1 MTVAVV
7 ASRTSTGIAT
17 VRPWTSYC
25 LLISPPW
32 LSSRTLQCGLQQ
44 LVEHRRRE
52 PGQRGRSGVGVD
64 PVRRPRAVRVQ
75 DPIDECGEVGRV
87 AGPLLLLRDALAG
100 GEQHAPVVLGLG
112 GQPFEPVHDRG

>member
-32 LSSRTLQCGLQQ
+32 LSSRALQRGLQQ

-52 PGQRGRSGVGVD
+52 PGQRGRSWVGVD
-64 PVRRPRAVRVQ
+64 PVRRLRTICLENPF
-75 DPIDECGEVGRV
+75 DERREVGGI
-87 AGPLLLLRDALAG
+87 AGPLLLLRDPLAS
-100 GEQHAPVVLGLG
+100 GE
-112 GQPFEPVHDRG
+112 